1 LAEAEVRFAYP
12 TEIGSNHS
20 GGFHVVVAVVAA
32 VAAAVAAAV
41 VITAVVITAVVITA
55 VVITAV
61 VITAVVITV
70 VVAVHCYKVASGSCF
85 VSLKKWVRI
94 WGKSV
99 PEEKKKLLVF
109 HLFSRKRPITHSSRP
124 HIGPKR
130 YRVTQYCS

>member
-32 VAAAVAAAV
+32 VAAAVVA
-41 VITAVVITAVVITA
+41 AVVITAVVITA

-109 HLFSRKRPITHSSRP
+109 HLFSRKRPITHNSSSRP